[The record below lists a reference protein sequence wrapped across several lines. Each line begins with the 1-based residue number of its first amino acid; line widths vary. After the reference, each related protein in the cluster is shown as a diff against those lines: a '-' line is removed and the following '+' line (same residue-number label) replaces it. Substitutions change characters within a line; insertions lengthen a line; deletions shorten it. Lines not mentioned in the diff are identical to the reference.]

1 MFFYPLI
8 SYKLILISYLCESK
22 VWEIIKLD
30 KI

>member
-8 SYKLILISYLCESK
+8 SYKLILIPYLCESK